1 MAPVRILIVEDEL
14 IITLDLEDWLQHL
27 GHHVLA
33 LASSGEEAIELA
45 RALQPE
51 LVLMDIRL
59 SGAMDGIEAA
69 QQIRAQRWIPV
80 VYVAAHMDAHTV
92 ARLQGMGP
100 ALYLRKPFNAPD
112 LQATI
117 ERALT
122 MRT

>member
-80 VYVAAHMDAHTV
+80 VYVAAHMALQEHLTV
-92 ARLQGMGP
+92 N
-100 ALYLRKPFNAPD
+100 LR
-112 LQATI
+112 
-117 ERALT
+117 
-122 MRT
+122 